1 MSRRWAALGGAVT
14 LFAIPA
20 AAQDTGAS
28 RYYGPFDLSE
38 TESDPEDGE
47 LRKQAKPCDT
57 EPTEDGVILV
67 CRELEEEE
75 RYRDPLPAPVA
86 SDRVII
92 SGIETPPCWVQPRN
106 DGMVNVCVRMGW
118 APEPVLMVDVTQFPE
133 KLSDAHLAA
142 IVVANAIVDDA
153 GTAQATGQRVP
164 IDISED

>member
-20 AAQDTGAS
+20 AAQDSGAS
-28 RYYGPFDLSE
+28 RDYGPFDLSE
-38 TESDPEDGE
+38 TDSDPEDGE

-92 SGIETPPCWVQPRN
+92 RAIERPPCWVENTGGLCLR
-106 DGMVNVCVRMGW
+106 GGW
-118 APEPVLMVDVTQFPE
+118 APPPVLLVDVAQFPD
-133 KLSDAHLAA
+133 KLSEEHLAA
-142 IVVANAIVDDA
+142 IVVADA
-153 GTAQATGQRVP
+153 GIADDGAAQATGERVP
-164 IDISED
+164 VDISED